1 MKSFASDN
9 YAGVLPEVM
18 KALEVCNRDHAISYG
33 NDDLTA
39 TVRKK
44 ISEVFKQD
52 VQVYFVFNG
61 TGANVLSLSGCVESH
76 QSILCAQSSHL
87 YNDESTAPENFLG
100 SRLVPVAIDDSGK
113 ILESA
118 LKENLKRKGDIHF
131 AQPKVLSLT
140 QTTEYGTIYTQSELK
155 RFKQICVDHGLYFH
169 LDGARFFQAA
179 AALDCSLAELST
191 EVGLDVISLGG
202 TKIGMMFG
210 EVVVLFNKNLKE
222 RFDYKHK
229 QVMQLSSKNRFIA
242 AQFFALFNQEL
253 WRKSATHANQMA
265 QILARELAAFPSVK
279 LTKKVEANALFM
291 EMPKSLYKELSA
303 HFPFYVWNEQTG
315 EVRLM
320 CAFDTTEEDIQK
332 FISIL
337 RSHK

>member
-18 KALEVCNRDHAISYG
+18 KALEVCNRDHAVSYG
-33 NDDLTA
+33 NDELTTIA
-39 TVRKK
+39 RKK
-44 ISEVFKQD
+44 FNEIFKQE
-52 VQVYFVFNG
+52 VQIYFVFNG

-100 SRLVPVAIDDSGK
+100 SRLVPVAIDSSGK

-131 AQPKVLSLT
+131 AQPKLLSLT
-140 QTTEYGTIYTQSELK
+140 QTTEYGTIYTQNELK
-155 RFKQICVDHGLYFH
+155 RFKQICLDHELYLH

-179 AALDCSLAELST
+179 AALNCSLAELST
-191 EVGLDVISLGG
+191 EVGVDVLSLGG
-202 TKIGMMFG
+202 TKVGMMFG
-210 EVVVLFNKNLKE
+210 EAVVVFNKSLKE

-242 AQFFALFNQEL
+242 AQFLALFNQEL
-253 WRKSATHANQMA
+253 WRKSASHANQMA
-265 QILARELAAFPSVK
+265 QILTQELKQFPFLK
-279 LTKKVEANALFM
+279 LTKEVEANAIFM
-291 EMPKSLYKELSA
+291 EMPAMLYKELSDQ
-303 HFPFYVWNEQTG
+303 FPFYVWNEQTG

-320 CAFDTTEEDIQK
+320 CAFDTTEADIQK
-332 FISIL
+332 FITIL